1 MPQRLSLTGSLLI
14 CVLATCGFGSCGKP
28 KQPPPTCPKLSPAPP
43 SLMKAPET
51 GKKVRHELFEPQTSA
66 TPKSAGSKP

>member
-1 MPQRLSLTGSLLI
+1 MPQRLSLIGSLLI

-66 TPKSAGSKP
+66 TPKSAGSSE